1 MVNDSAFHLKLET
14 RNLKLSLPCLKA
26 RIVTF
31 TTDFGLS
38 DPFAGIL
45 HGVVLSIHPDTT
57 VVDISHAVASYEVFE
72 GAWTIAQGYR
82 FFPPRT
88 VHVIVV
94 DPGVGSER
102 RPIIAETDDYIF
114 VAPDNGVLSLVAAR
128 ESKFTVR
135 HITADR
141 YFLQPVS
148 QTFHGRDIFAPVAGW
163 LSKGVAP
170 SEFGPEIEDYVRL
183 TLPKVERIGDNSLRG
198 VVLKVDKFGNLI
210 TNIGE
215 LDARRCSAVVP
226 PVSILIAGQ
235 TITHVLPVLCRRGRP
250 GIFAIVGSSAILEIA
265 ARQASAAEK
274 LAGGSGDAG
283 GSTLCQSKMII
294 TMV

>member
-1 MVNDSAFHLKLET
+1 MSE
-14 RNLKLSLPCLKA
+14 S

-38 DPFAGIL
+38 DPFVGIM
-45 HGVVLSIHPDTT
+45 HGVVLNIHPETT
-57 VVDISHAVASYEVFE
+57 IVDISHAVPSYDVLD
-72 GAWTIAQGYR
+72 GAWTIALAYG

-88 VHVIVV
+88 VHVVVV
-94 DPGVGSER
+94 DPGVGSLR
-102 RPIIAETDDYIF
+102 RPIIVETDDYVF

-128 ESKFTVR
+128 EPKFSVR
-135 HITADR
+135 HITAER

-170 SEFGPEIEDYVRL
+170 AEFGPEVSDQVRL
-183 TLPKVERIGDNSLRG
+183 PLPSVERIGDNSLRG

-210 TNIGE
+210 TNISQQ
-215 LDARRCSAVVP
+215 DAPALFAVSP
-226 PVSILIAGQ
+226 PPFRLLIAGQ
-235 TITHVLPVLCRRGRP
+235 TITRLCHWYAEG
-250 GIFAIVGSSAILEIA
+250 GDDEFFAIVGSSGYLEIA

-274 LAGGSGDAG
+274 LGVGVGVPVRFVL
-283 GSTLCQSKMII
+283 TI
-294 TMV
+294 